1 MFPRDNVY
9 IPGTI
14 AVPLQERR
22 QMKNLQ
28 FLLRPIYIK
37 RKMIMQTLRP
47 NNLKPADLSEIAD
60 IERQRKL
67 NGIWLSHL
75 VSPLK

>member
-1 MFPRDNVY
+1 
-9 IPGTI
+9 
-14 AVPLQERR
+14 
-22 QMKNLQ
+22 MKNLQ

>member
-1 MFPRDNVY
+1 
-9 IPGTI
+9 
-14 AVPLQERR
+14 
-22 QMKNLQ
+22 MKNLQ

-67 NGIWLSHL
+67 NGIWQSHL